1 MNKIILSGRVTK
13 DPIIK
18 KSASGNDVALFAI
31 AHNGVKRKD
40 ATNDTMFL
48 DCSVVGKQAETVSK
62 YVHKG
67 DKLTVCGRL
76 TQSTYTDKNGV
87 RHTENS
93 IFVEEFDLPEKPK
106 SVEEQKEEIKKDTD
120 LPW

>member
-1 MNKIILSGRVTK
+1 
-13 DPIIK
+13 
-18 KSASGNDVALFAI
+18 
-31 AHNGVKRKD
+31 
-40 ATNDTMFL
+40 MFL
-48 DCSVVGKQAETVSK
+48 DCSVVGKQAETISK

-76 TQSTYTDKNGV
+76 TQSAYTDKNGV

-106 SVEEQKEEIKKDTD
+106 SVEEQKEESVSVEDGISENPIVDNQIGVNEGKKFGIA
-120 LPW
+120 